1 MFMRVVPLFLLALVV
16 AGCGS
21 KSEYASSADSAT
33 MPASAPMP
41 ETKSAMSADA
51 AGGFGSGGERLRF
64 TSPSEQTGKQK
75 NGSAQLASM
84 PATPAP
90 RMIVKN
96 ADLTVRVSKISE
108 AEKSVGQIAVVLG
121 GAVEA
126 TQSADLAGPSPSMSI
141 TIRVPVTRFDDTLT
155 RVEALGTR
163 LSKSITTEDVTT
175 QAVDMDAR
183 LKSLRVQEDAYRAIL
198 GGARK
203 IPDVLDVQERLTGVR
218 TEIEQIVAQR
228 RDLGDHAAR
237 SKVVVNLTQA
247 VTPLSAAP
255 APADWA
261 SQTWGDAT
269 GSLRAFGRSLASF
282 GMWLAAFVP
291 VWLPVGLVVLFA
303 FRRTRK
309 GFVA

>member
-21 KSEYASSADSAT
+21 KSEYASSADAAT

-51 AGGFGSGGERLRF
+51 SAGGFQSGTERLRF
-64 TSPSEQTGKQK
+64 NSPSEQAGRPA
-75 NGSAQLASM
+75 NAHLASM

-155 RVEALGTR
+155 RLEALGTR

-237 SKVVVNLTQA
+237 SRVVVNLTQA